1 MGEGVNRLRLVG
13 VTVSPSFVLDDGEH
27 LMPVQVQPV
36 QVSAADWPAYS
47 TDGFTRDLALLQE
60 QVDAQQTPSLAPPT
74 SGSRE
79 DNHGYPD
86 GVLPCSTVHPGQDV
100 YHPEGHPKP

>member
-27 LMPVQVQPV
+27 LMPVQVQLV

-47 TDGFTRDLALLQE
+47 TEGYARDLARLQD
-60 QVDAQQTPSLAPPT
+60 QVDTQQPP
-74 SGSRE
+74 
-79 DNHGYPD
+79 P
-86 GVLPCSTVHPGQDV
+86 
-100 YHPEGHPKP
+100 